1 MIDKS
6 FSENLIHESELLNQG
21 YQFIAGVDEVGRGC
35 FAGPVVAAAVIM
47 DPFIR
52 IPYLTD
58 SKKIPKSK
66 HNLILQ
72 EVKQHIVA
80 CNIAVVDAPTI
91 DDINI
96 RQATL
101 KAMKLAVDGLKINPD
116 YVLVDGSDLITNLDI
131 PQKNVIQGD
140 YYSHTISAAS
150 LIAKTY
156 RDKLMAEYDES
167 FGNKYEWGKN
177 AGYPT
182 LKHIELVK
190 KHGLT
195 PYHRKSWKTM
205 KKI

>member
-6 FSENLIHESELLNQG
+6 FAENLMHESELLNQG
-21 YQFIAGVDEVGRGC
+21 YKYIAGVDEVGRGC

-47 DPFIR
+47 EPFIR

-72 EVKQHIVA
+72 EVKKHIIA
-80 CNIAVVDAPTI
+80 YNIAVIDAPTI

-101 KAMKLAVDGLKINPD
+101 KAMKLAVDGLEVNPD
-116 YVLVDGSDLITNLDI
+116 YILVDGSDLITNLDI

-150 LIAKTY
+150 LIAKAY
-156 RDKLMAEYDES
+156 RDKLMADYDES
-167 FGNKYEWGKN
+167 FGNKYEWEKN

-195 PYHRKSWKTM
+195 PYHRRSWKTM
-205 KKI
+205 EKI